1 MSFRLLLLIYFSVL
15 TIEIFAHLTQNIAL
29 QFFSKPALMLILIFY
44 YAVNTKNLISVK
56 FLIISALFFSWLGDV
71 FLLLDRVFGSYFIY
85 GLTAFLAA
93 HIFYIF
99 YFWRMRKINRIGKLP
114 NALIFVGIAAYSLVF
129 FAFLTP
135 NVKDLLIPLGIY
147 GLVISVML
155 GASLTA
161 FDFKRNKFG
170 KLCVIG
176 TLLFVLSDSILA
188 INRFVLPF
196 KYALV
201 FIMLTYAVAQLLIT
215 EGSLRNLR
223 AIEKTPAE

>member
-1 MSFRLLLLIYFSVL
+1 MSFRVLLIIYSAAL
-15 TIEIFAHLTQNIAL
+15 TAETFANLTQNNGL
-29 QFFSKPALMLILIFY
+29 QIFSKPSLMLILIFY
-44 YAVNTKNLISVK
+44 FLTNARKLISAK
-56 FLIISALFFSWLGDV
+56 FLIVAALFFSWLGDV
-71 FLLLDRVFGSYFIY
+71 LLFLDKIYKSYFIY
-85 GLTAFLAA
+85 GLAAFLAA

-99 YFWRMRKINRIGKLP
+99 YFWRMRKINKTGKLP
-114 NALIFVGIAAYSLVF
+114 NALIFVGIAAYSLIF

-135 NVKDLLIPLGIY
+135 NVKNLLVPLGLY

-155 GASLTA
+155 GMSLTA
-161 FDFKRNKFG
+161 FDFKKNKFG

-188 INRFVLPF
+188 INRFVSPF
-196 KYALV
+196 KYAMV

-223 AIEKTPAE
+223 EIEKAPLK

>member
-1 MSFRLLLLIYFSVL
+1 MSFRVLLIIYGAVL
-15 TIEIFAHLTQNIAL
+15 ATEIFANMTQNTAL
-29 QFFSKPALMLILIFY
+29 QSFSKPSLMLILIFY
-44 YAVNTKNLISVK
+44 FLINSRKLISAK

-71 FLLLDRVFGSYFIY
+71 LLFLDKIYKLYFIY
-85 GLTAFLAA
+85 GLTFFLAA

-99 YFWRMRKINRIGKLP
+99 YFWRMRKINKIGKLP
-114 NALIFVGIAAYSLVF
+114 NALLFAGIAAYSLIF

-135 NVKDLLIPLGIY
+135 NVKNLFIPLSIY

-155 GASLTA
+155 GMSLTA
-161 FDFKRNKFG
+161 FDFKKNKFG
-170 KLCVIG
+170 KLCVVG

-188 INRFVLPF
+188 INRFVSPF
-196 KYALV
+196 KYAMV

-223 AIEKTPAE
+223 EIEKAPAK

>member
-1 MSFRLLLLIYFSVL
+1 MSFRVLLVIYCSALIVE
-15 TIEIFAHLTQNIAL
+15 TFANLTQSTGL
-29 QFFSKPALMLILIFY
+29 QSFSKPALMLILIFY
-44 YAVNTKNLISVK
+44 FLINARKLISAK

-71 FLLLDRVFGSYFIY
+71 LLFLDKIYKSYFIY

-99 YFWRMRKINRIGKLP
+99 YFWRMRKINKTAKLP
-114 NALIFVGIAAYSLVF
+114 NALIFVGIAAYSLIF
-129 FAFLTP
+129 FAFLSP
-135 NVKDLLIPLGIY
+135 NAKNLLVPLGIY
-147 GLVISVML
+147 GLAISVML
-155 GASLTA
+155 GMSLTA
-161 FDFKRNKFG
+161 FDFKKNKFG

-188 INRFVLPF
+188 INRFVSPF
-196 KYALV
+196 KYAMV

-223 AIEKTPAE
+223 EIEKAPVE